1 MNGAGRLRIVA
12 IADTDS
18 YVKWAAALIGS
29 LPGTELIVLDT
40 PLVVSDTQLA
50 VALRGSGLS
59 RPRGRGGAGDRVRRA
74 GYGDLPRLLSGADA
88 VLLAAR
94 GPLVQ
99 VLQRQ
104 ISSMDPC
111 PVVVT
116 GLPGISIPPTRLA
129 LHFRRGCD
137 LFVLHSHREVREFA
151 SLAIE
156 RGIRQRFALAT
167 LPFAR
172 ATTREPA
179 ADGTDLV
186 FAAQAKVPA
195 EREER
200 MRVVRLLIAAAE
212 AAPERRVVL
221 KLRGRPGEAETHR
234 ELHSYPELLAEV
246 GELPENLVVS
256 TEAMST
262 ALRRAEGLVT
272 VSSTAAIEAAATGV
286 PVIALDTFGVSEQ
299 LINVVFI
306 GSDLLAGEDDVIHRR
321 FRALRPQ
328 WRRDNYFHDWWNG
341 AAAASWS
348 RANRSSASPDAPE
361 TRGSAASRSA
371 RTTRSPQARPR
382 TPSAC
387 RCTSSRAPFTWCE
400 AACLAPAPPIGSRRR
415 FPADLPGRAAT
426 SVLPTSHPP
435 RLRLERPTRRGPL
448 SRGCASRGC
457 PRGHRSP
464 ARPARHRARM
474 RRCGTARVN
483 APDRP

>member
-29 LPGTELIVLDT
+29 LPGAELIVLDT

-59 RPRGRGGAGDRVRRA
+59 RPRGRGGSGDRVRRA
-74 GYGDLPRLLSGADA
+74 GYGDLPRLLAGADA

-104 ISSMDPC
+104 ISSMAPC
-111 PVVVT
+111 PVIVT

-172 ATTREPA
+172 ATMHEPA

-186 FAAQAKVPA
+186 FAAQAKVPP

-200 MRVVRLLIAAAE
+200 KRVVRLLIAAAE
-212 AAPERRVVL
+212 ADPGRRVVL
-221 KLRGRPGEAETHR
+221 KLRGRPGESETHR
-234 ELHSYPELLAEV
+234 ELHSYPELLREA
-246 GELPENLVVS
+246 GDLPENLVVS

-272 VSSTAAIEAAATGV
+272 VSSTAAIEAAAAGV

-321 FRALRPQ
+321 FPVLRSQ
-328 WRRDNYFHDWWNG
+328 WRRDNYFHEPSDDDWLGQLRALVERRRRGGLEPREPLQRFAGRARDAWERRLALGEHDPQSAG
-341 AAAASWS
+341 AAAYAVGLPLHVVA
-348 RANRSSASPDAPE
+348 RAVRMV
-361 TRGSAASRSA
+361 RGRVLRTRSA
-371 RTTRSPQARPR
+371 ERER
-382 TPSAC
+382 TPV
-387 RCTSSRAPFTWCE
+387 
-400 AACLAPAPPIGSRRR
+400 
-415 FPADLPGRAAT
+415 PG
-426 SVLPTSHPP
+426 
-435 RLRLERPTRRGPL
+435 
-448 SRGCASRGC
+448 
-457 PRGHRSP
+457 
-464 ARPARHRARM
+464 
-474 RRCGTARVN
+474 
-483 APDRP
+483 